1 VAQLS
6 ILVVDDERDVCEFL
20 ERFLGSEGHY
30 VRTIN
35 DSTAAVEALKK
46 TVYNLIILDLSMPG
60 LTGMELLRKVRD
72 ADPDIAA
79 VIITGN
85 PSVESA
91 SESIEHGVSAYI
103 RKPFTLD
110 ELRTVLHRIAEQK
123 GLTGRTE
130 VDLQRTIGE
139 NIRKTRK
146 SRGLTL
152 SQVSRRSNLSMGLL
166 SKMERAESGM
176 SLSSLFK
183 VADALD
189 VKIGELVGDF

>member
-1 VAQLS
+1 VGQLS
-6 ILVVDDERDVCEFL
+6 ILVVDDEHDVCQFL
-20 ERFLGSEGHY
+20 ERFLLEEGHF
-30 VRTIN
+30 VRTIS
-35 DSTAAVEALKK
+35 DPTLAIKALKK
-46 TVYNLIILDLSMPG
+46 TVFNVILLDLSMPG
-60 LTGMELLRKVRD
+60 LSGMELLKAVRD

-79 VIITGN
+79 VIVTGK
-85 PSVESA
+85 PSVETA

-110 ELRTVLHRIAEQK
+110 ELRSVLGRIARQK
-123 GLTGRTE
+123 GLTGHTE
-130 VDLQRTIGE
+130 RDLQRVIGE

-152 SQVSRRSNLSMGLL
+152 SQVAQRSSLSMGLL

-176 SLSSLFK
+176 TLSSLFK

-189 VKIGELVGDF
+189 VKLKELVGEF

>member
-1 VAQLS
+1 MGQLS
-6 ILVVDDERDVCEFL
+6 ILVVDDEHDVCQFL
-20 ERFLGSEGHY
+20 ERFLLGEGHF
-30 VRTIN
+30 VRTIS
-35 DSTAAVEALKK
+35 DPTLAIKALKK
-46 TVYNLIILDLSMPG
+46 TVFNVILLDLSMPG
-60 LTGMELLRKVRD
+60 LSGMELLKAVRD

-79 VIITGN
+79 VIVTGK
-85 PSVESA
+85 PSVETA

-110 ELRTVLHRIAEQK
+110 ELRAVLQRIASQK
-123 GLTGRTE
+123 GLTGHTE
-130 VDLQRTIGE
+130 RDLQRVIGE

-152 SQVSRRSNLSMGLL
+152 SQVAQRSSLSMGLL

-176 SLSSLFK
+176 TLSSLFK

-189 VKIGELVGDF
+189 VKLKELVGEF

>member
-6 ILVVDDERDVCEFL
+6 ILVVDDEPEVCEFL
-20 ERFLGSEGHY
+20 NRFLSAEGHF
-30 VRTIN
+30 VRTISN
-35 DSTAAVEALKK
+35 PTEAIDTLKK
-46 TVYNLIILDLSMPG
+46 TVYNVILLDLSMPG
-60 LTGMELLRKVRD
+60 LSGMDLLRSVRE

-79 VIITGN
+79 VIITGK
-85 PSVESA
+85 PSVETA

-110 ELRTVLHRIAEQK
+110 ELRTVLDRIARQK
-123 GLTGRTE
+123 GLTTHTE
-130 VDLQRTIGE
+130 EDLQRTIGE
-139 NIRKTRK
+139 NIRKARK

-152 SQVSRRSNLSMGLL
+152 SQVSKRSQLSMGLL

-183 VADALD
+183 VAGALD
-189 VKIGELVGDF
+189 VKLHDLVGEF